1 MKSIKIFH
9 FCALSLRHLWI
20 SLFENN
26 IECFLKCLSIYLK
39 WAVSA
44 HLNQLE
50 YYILQSL
57 FKPNANQSR
66 CDNKYVQSVSN
77 VMNYLLSPPFH
88 PSFFVY
94 TFPYL
99 LGDNR
104 VFSCVSGQ
112 IVLYKIFF
120 LEENTKICG
129 SYPN

>member
-77 VMNYLLSPPFH
+77 VMNYLLFLRLL
-88 PSFFVY
+88 Y

-112 IVLYKIFF
+112 IVY
-120 LEENTKICG
+120 
-129 SYPN
+129 